1 MKNYQYQQDYDD
13 ALITYL
19 FTFNSIN
26 FYLPTL
32 IVAVL
37 TEYFDFVDVY
47 TNVLIQMVFNQYIAN
62 IQETFAPKWAS
73 EKRLEKLDQDFEAC
87 LIDSQNTKKL
97 KKTPKPDNEGFVSID
112 DNLSY
117 EYRDHEARGAGSFD
131 KDKVVSNLRKH
142 YQALRD
148 YSLFAQGASVL
159 DNYMELV
166 SQFGYVILFA

>member
-1 MKNYQYQQDYDD
+1 M
-13 ALITYL
+13 ITYL

-62 IQETFAPKWAS
+62 IKETFAPKWAS

-117 EYRDHEARGAGSFD
+117 EYRDHESRGAGSFD
-131 KDKVVSNLRKH
+131 K
-142 YQALRD
+142 
-148 YSLFAQGASVL
+148 
-159 DNYMELV
+159 E
-166 SQFGYVILFA
+166 